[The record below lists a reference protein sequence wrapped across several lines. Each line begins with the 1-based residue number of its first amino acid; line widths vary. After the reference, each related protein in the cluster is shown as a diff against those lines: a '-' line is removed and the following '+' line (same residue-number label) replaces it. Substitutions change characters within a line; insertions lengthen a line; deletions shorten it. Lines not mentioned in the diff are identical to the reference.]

1 MNPPLF
7 RQQAV
12 QAATALGSAPSIPA
26 APISWQVLGA
36 FLVGSTVASAVFL
49 GTAEYARKETVTGSL
64 VTADGTVRISA
75 GREGTVSGL
84 GIKDGDR
91 VEAGQALLT
100 IGSRNGLEGG
110 GSLYANLI
118 PIIDEQIRLLREQI
132 EADPARVANE
142 MIRLEASIQSIGA
155 QRDAIASQRNF
166 QAERVSAADERRQ
179 ILFQLYAKGDGTK
192 AALQEQES
200 VHIASRQKLADL
212 DRQLASV
219 EGELEQAQLK
229 REQLPVQRDERLSQ
243 LRLSLA
249 DRARQRIELEA
260 QRAQVV
266 RAPVAGKVTALQVSA
281 GQIVDTTRPLLTL
294 VPESHEL
301 RAELFVPSRAIG
313 FIEPGQRVRLM
324 VDAFPYQRFGTYGGT
339 IDTVSQVILAPNEVF
354 GRVLLKEPSYRVT
367 VRLDRQTVDAFGRQ
381 VALQP
386 DMMVQADI
394 VLERRSLMEW
404 LLEPLHSIRRRM

>member
-1 MNPPLF
+1 LF

-26 APISWQVLGA
+26 APISWQALGA
-36 FLVGSTVASAVFL
+36 FLVGSTVALAVFL

-64 VTADGTVRISA
+64 VTADGTARVSA

-84 GIKDGDR
+84 GIKEGDR

-100 IGSRNGLEGG
+100 IGSPNGLESG
-110 GSLYANLI
+110 GSLHANLI

-142 MIRLEASIQSIGA
+142 MIRLEASIQSIRA
-155 QRDAIASQRNF
+155 QRDAITSQRNL
-166 QAERVSAADERRQ
+166 QAERVGAADERRQ

-229 REQLPVQRDERLSQ
+229 REQLPVQQNERLSQ

-249 DRARQRIELEA
+249 DRARERIELE
-260 QRAQVV
+260 VV

-281 GQIVDTTRPLLTL
+281 GQIVDATRPLLTL
-294 VPESHEL
+294 VPESHQL

-324 VDAFPYQRFGTYGGT
+324 VDAFPYQRFGTHGGT
-339 IDTVSQVILAPNEVF
+339 IETVSQAILAPNEVF